1 MGWHRFTLHQ
11 RRSPDEDERAVGE
24 AFADGPWLYPR
35 GAVRQRWF
43 LYDAVSGDAHGAYTQ
58 PGAKHPDVTLRV
70 EYAGEAPSFDARKH
84 RDTLRAR
91 GTAFRMADVSSTGS
105 IVGPITLPPLRFAPE
120 LDPGHIYT
128 LFVFVPG
135 SGAEREVGAVV
146 VPKLAAPDVVELWH
160 LREGGSPAQDFISPS
175 PESPSVALRLVA
187 ARSID
192 AQFDVKTFTPPFAS
206 RCLVLAG
213 TETRYG

>member
-1 MGWHRFTLHQ
+1 MYALPSICPSTSVGFRARPQSCAIQIFFTATI
-11 RRSPDEDERAVGE
+11 P
-24 AFADGPWLYPR
+24 
-35 GAVRQRWF
+35 
-43 LYDAVSGDAHGAYTQ
+43 VSGSTSTSATWAV
-58 PGAKHPDVTLRV
+58 K